1 MFNGIRT
8 SISHVV
14 TTVSQR
20 LHVPKV
26 VSIGI
31 LGLVAAGV
39 PAGGYFLM
47 SHSDDS
53 LHTQFW
59 VDDEDE
65 CRNYVKEAVEAQD
78 EQGEILIPEI
88 TSGHYKTGYV
98 ATQEWPIE
106 SARANSNFADV
117 Y

>member
-20 LHVPKV
+20 LHVPKI

-47 SHSDDS
+47 SHSVDIECCTCYKCQDS
-53 LHTQFW
+53 IWLVC
-59 VDDEDE
+59 VDYRDGL
-65 CRNYVKEAVEAQD
+65 Q
-78 EQGEILIPEI
+78 
-88 TSGHYKTGYV
+88 
-98 ATQEWPIE
+98 
-106 SARANSNFADV
+106 
-117 Y
+117 